1 MLIGERRERACHFVG
16 AADFHRHKFA
26 TSVFGGRPRSVEDQ
40 NGTRIRMHSSADA
53 GKVRQGHRQQRNLL
67 GCGILERACEPGD
80 VAARMRQTGDKS
92 AAHWIYCACHDD
104 GNGLGRTPRCRHRRP
119 CPQYNDIDVLAY
131 KLGSKVGKK
140 LEPPFCEA
148 PFHAEVFSLH
158 QSDLPHASQ
167 KAAIDAGCQNSRP
180 RSAGKKPHAPDF
192 WPLLRVRRNR
202 PRCRRAA

>member
-1 MLIGERRERACHFVG
+1 
-16 AADFHRHKFA
+16 
-26 TSVFGGRPRSVEDQ
+26 
-40 NGTRIRMHSSADA
+40 
-53 GKVRQGHRQQRNLL
+53 
-67 GCGILERACEPGD
+67 
-80 VAARMRQTGDKS
+80 TGDKS
-92 AAHWIYCACHDD
+92 AAHRIYCACHDD

-131 KLGSKVGKK
+131 KLGGKVGKK

-167 KAAIDAGCQNSRP
+167 KAAIDAGCQNRRP

-192 WPLLRVRRNR
+192 CPLLRARRER
-202 PRCRRAA
+202 PRESRAAEQRDELAPLHSITSSAMASMPGGIVRPSILAVLRLITSSNLVGCRTGKSAGLAPLRILPV